1 MPVARSRL
9 LSYDD
14 PVITGEHPLAAQA
27 LVGEFGDKFRKA
39 REKKD
44 ISLDD
49 VSNVTKISSRML
61 QAIEQERFDLLPG
74 GVFNKGFIRAYA
86 KHLGLNDE
94 EAVTDYLACLRQ
106 AQIDQQQVWAE
117 RPTVAPK
124 PAVVATAKPDYQ
136 KPNLTKHGQVQ
147 VEEELPHLQLPRAE
161 HVRPPR
167 KDYSVRLSSGF
178 SWRFPAVA
186 LILVMLVAALLWIR
200 HARSPHTEAA
210 SPAKAAQPSGAEPAV
225 TPAVSPAVARTP
237 SSPVSQPPA
246 TKPPVPVSE
255 KPAAPLKTQNAGN
268 NGANDVT
275 VRTFPAAKPVSP
287 AKAVT
292 NLKLIIRATET
303 SWIAVTADGQPVAHE
318 TLIAPA
324 AFSVHGSHEIVV
336 RIGNAAGVSFLFND
350 QEIPADGAEAEVKTY
365 VFDSSGMHSAAA
377 QEPVPAH

>member
-1 MPVARSRL
+1 
-9 LSYDD
+9 
-14 PVITGEHPLAAQA
+14 
-27 LVGEFGDKFRKA
+27 VGEFGDKFRKA

-61 QAIEQERFDLLPG
+61 QAIEEERFDVLPG

-106 AQIDQQQVWAE
+106 AQIDAQQVWAE
-117 RPTVAPK
+117 RPAASAPAP
-124 PAVVATAKPDYQ
+124 PAAAKPEYQ

-161 HVRPPR
+161 DVRRPR
-167 KDYSVRLSSGF
+167 KDYPVRLSSGF

-186 LILVMLVAALLWIR
+186 AVMILLVVALLWIR
-200 HARSPHTEAA
+200 HSRSLHTEAA
-210 SPAKAAQPSGAEPAV
+210 SPAKAAQASSAEPPV
-225 TPAVSPAVARTP
+225 TPATSAPPAATSN
-237 SSPVSQPPA
+237 SSSAVSQPPA
-246 TKPPVPVSE
+246 TNFPAPVPE
-255 KPAAPLKTQNAGN
+255 KPAASLKTENADDD
-268 NGANDVT
+268 ANDVT
-275 VRTFPAAKPVSP
+275 VRTIPAAKPATP
-287 AKAVT
+287 AKAIT
-292 NLKLIIRATET
+292 GLKLIIRASET
-303 SWIAVTADGQPVAHE
+303 SWISVTADGQPVTHE

-324 AFSVHGSHEIVV
+324 AISVHATREIVA

-365 VFDSSGMHSAAA
+365 VFDSNGMHLAAV